1 MVAKQKSKPIA
12 IETILDNNRAGII
25 GAIILIE
32 GVVVA
37 VNVRVAPAVPV
48 LLVGKSIEEIC

>member
-12 IETILDNNRAGII
+12 IEIILDNDRAGII

-37 VNVRVAPAVPV
+37 VHVRVAPAVPV
-48 LLVGKSIEEIC
+48 LLVGESIEEVC